1 MSGDE
6 LRGIQWNQGLFLTPQ
21 HFQLLESRPEALLR
35 AYRHLNG
42 PHGWGVSRWGLRLGG
57 LENGEIEVTA
67 LEAIMPDGTFVRAG
81 RLDQPNALLPP
92 RSRVHLPPDHK
103 GPVGL
108 YIALPQAGDG
118 NPARQ
123 QAETVNQPNRL
134 VPGESTPITHLTYR
148 LEAVLD
154 VEPLFQTLQKA
165 GSLLRLATL
174 YPLEG
179 RLQLS
184 YDHVPPCLHLAAD
197 PLIGDLLRDVA
208 ALLHA
213 RALNF
218 AELKR
223 DRGIRSGNGTPQD
236 VMRTV
241 ILAML
246 NRQVAQVRALL
257 AREAATH
264 PADAHQMLAVIVAE
278 LSSFT
283 EEYDLDGALLAEAPR
298 RGLPTYEHHDIMAGL
313 RHALG
318 LIRIM
323 AARLSAGPEAGITLE
338 YTGAQY
344 EAAIPGH
351 FFEGR
356 HNRYYLLVE
365 SDLDEALLASL
376 MRDRAK
382 LGAPGKPEE
391 LHASAS
397 RGLRLAH
404 LSRPPDDLPQRSA
417 RFVYFQ
423 IDPQETEWRHVE
435 ADGAISLYLPELH
448 PQSSRVKLIK
458 AEAA

>member
-1 MSGDE
+1 MSSDE

-35 AYRHLNG
+35 AHRQIRG
-42 PHGWGVSRWGLRLGG
+42 PHGWGVARWSLRLGG
-57 LENGEIEVTA
+57 LENGEIEVTI

-81 RLDQPNALLPP
+81 QLDQPNARLLQ
-92 RSRVHLPPDHK
+92 RSRVELPPDHK

-108 YIALPQAGDG
+108 YIALAMAGNGDH
-118 NPARQ
+118 ARQ
-123 QAETVNQPNRL
+123 QAETVNQPNQL
-134 VPGESTPITHLTYR
+134 VPGESAPVTHLTYR
-148 LEAVLD
+148 LETLLD
-154 VEPLFQTLQKA
+154 VEPLFQTLQRG

-174 YPLEG
+174 HPLEG
-179 RLQLS
+179 RFQLS
-184 YDHVPPCLHLAAD
+184 RDHVPPCLHLAAD
-197 PLIGDLLRDVA
+197 PLIGDLLRDAA

-257 AREAATH
+257 ARGAATH
-264 PADAHQMLAVIVAE
+264 PADAHQALAIIVAE

-283 EEYDLDGALLAEAPR
+283 EEYDLDGALLADTPR
-298 RGLPTYEHHDIMAGL
+298 QGLPAYDHDDIMGGL
-313 RHALG
+313 RHALD

-323 AARLSAGPEAGITLE
+323 AARLSAGPESGITLE

-351 FFEGR
+351 FFDGR
-356 HNRYYLLVE
+356 QNRYYLLVE
-365 SDLDEALLASL
+365 SDLDESLLASL

-397 RGLRLAH
+397 RGLQLAH

-423 IDPQETEWRHVE
+423 IDPREAEWRHVE
-435 ADGAISLYLPELH
+435 ADGAISLYLPELN